1 MGFPDVSIGRLH
13 TQTIVLGG
21 RHFQSRQ
28 KAACAPASWIMKQD
42 TRAVFIALAL
52 VIVVL
57 PQPVVFTTS
66 DEFTWTVSQFSSSMM
81 TSGH

>member
-1 MGFPDVSIGRLH
+1 
-13 TQTIVLGG
+13 
-21 RHFQSRQ
+21 
-28 KAACAPASWIMKQD
+28 MKQD

-57 PQPVVFTTS
+57 PQPVVFTTL